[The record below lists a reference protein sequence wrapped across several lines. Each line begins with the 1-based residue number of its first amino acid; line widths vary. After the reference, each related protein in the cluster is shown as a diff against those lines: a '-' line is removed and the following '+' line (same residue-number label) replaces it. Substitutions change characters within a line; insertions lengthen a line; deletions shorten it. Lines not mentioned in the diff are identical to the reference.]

1 MFHLHRV
8 SLCETPTAAVMLIE
22 PLLWHVCCCLLESAG
37 KCGLCEFYFP
47 AKTDARLRLG
57 CVSGSKYEK
66 RKSRHFTKNTEFN
79 VSGRLLVRRGIMNT
93 RGFQEN
99 QHHGQSQSEEAF
111 VPVTSVV
118 FFSCR
123 LIFDSFRW
131 SWYQAS
137 VTLSEPPWSRWPS
150 NWAACATHRR
160 PAGGSAV
167 SWLRS
172 PGKYLRSRWFSYF
185 LKTFVS
191 PSSSGVADTQTH
203 TQSDHGQWQD
213 PHFWMEMCCG
223 QIYVESNVLRHILTT
238 KIYMLHRNDIW

>member
-111 VPVTSVV
+111 VPVTSV
-118 FFSCR
+118 FFLMSTDFWFFQVE
-123 LIFDSFRW
+123 LISGQRDAQRAALE
-131 SWYQAS
+131 QMAIK
-137 VTLSEPPWSRWPS
+137 LSS
-150 NWAACATHRR
+150 
-160 PAGGSAV
+160 
-167 SWLRS
+167 LR
-172 PGKYLRSRWFSYF
+172 Y
-185 LKTFVS
+185 
-191 PSSSGVADTQTH
+191 PSSTSRRQCSQLA
-203 TQSDHGQWQD
+203 
-213 PHFWMEMCCG
+213 
-223 QIYVESNVLRHILTT
+223 
-238 KIYMLHRNDIW
+238 KITR